1 MIVPVAGA
9 EDWIDLVKR
18 GHGTKVGA
26 GYAVLCQVCNS
37 HGRYND
43 DSGIWACTNDS
54 PEPNNNQVNCGEKLK
69 ELIAQM
75 R

>member
-1 MIVPVAGA
+1 MLIPIVSA

-43 DSGIWACTNDS
+43 DFGGWACTNDS
-54 PEPNNNQVNCGEKLK
+54 PTENKPQVDCGAKLK
-69 ELIAQM
+69 EIIAGM
-75 R
+75 